1 MTGTQAERPP
11 YNLCA
16 DHAALDFVNSLDN
29 RFHAEGARE
38 LLADYT
44 DLLRF
49 SVQTRLLA
57 PRQQR
62 RLADR
67 VSPRAAAHALHCA
80 RELREA
86 LAGALYAGLEARPP
100 AGRDLRILERHFHE
114 AGRERR
120 LSWARAGGDSGAG
133 CAFAWDWSRA
143 ESEALLPV
151 WLLCESAAELVTSAQ
166 LGRLRS
172 CGSPTCRWLFL
183 DLSRNHT
190 RRWCEMRLCG
200 NRMKAHRFQ
209 RRHAG

>member
-11 YNLCA
+11 FNLCA

-49 SVQTRLLA
+49 TVQTRLLS

-62 RLADR
+62 RLAE
-67 VSPRAAAHALHCA
+67 VVGARAAVQALRDA

-86 LAGALYAGLEARPP
+86 LAGTLYAGREDRPP
-100 AGRDLRILERHFHE
+100 AAADLSILERHFHE
-114 AGRERR
+114 AGRQRR
-120 LSWARAGGDSGAG
+120 LSWVRAGGDSGAAG
-133 CAFAWDWSRA
+133 AFAWDWSRA
-143 ESEALLPV
+143 RSEALLPV
-151 WLLCESAAELVTSAQ
+151 WLLCESAAQLLTSAQ
-166 LGRLRS
+166 LGRVRS

-190 RRWCEMRLCG
+190 RRWCDMRLCG
-200 NRMKAHRFQ
+200 NRMKARRFHT
-209 RRHAG
+209 RHAG